1 MTELRIGIIGIGN
14 IGNLHAG
21 YLSKGQIKHARLVAM
36 CDTNPEKLE
45 LAKKRYGEH
54 YQFYDTDEAMM
65 ADPNVDAVIISTPHY
80 AHPVLAMQAMKAGKH
95 VLSEKPAGVY
105 TKKVREAI
113 EVSKRHPELTYA
125 LMYNQRMNPVYQKAK
140 QLVDSGEIGE
150 LRRTNWIITNW
161 YRSQSYYDSGDWRA
175 TWAGEGGGVLLNQDP
190 HQLDLWQWICGMPSR
205 LIGFTYEGKR
215 RNVEVE
221 TEVTAYCE
229 YANGATGVFVTT
241 TTETPGTNR
250 FEIVGS
256 KGKIV
261 IEDSQLKFW
270 QNQVDEADWNK
281 NYKGGFGEPETWK
294 IDIPVKFDGDSGHP
308 KIVQNFVNH
317 ILFGETLLSPAS
329 DGIYGLSISNAI
341 YQSSWEHRWVDF
353 PIDEDD
359 FLSQLQKRI
368 ASSKKKQVKDQVL
381 NTDLNFQVKCNDDNE
396 SLIVV

>member
-1 MTELRIGIIGIGN
+1 MAELRIAIIGVGN

-21 YLSKGQIKHARLVAM
+21 YLSKHQIKHARLVAF
-36 CDTNPEKLE
+36 CDTNPDKLA
-45 LAKKRYGEH
+45 LAKKRYGND
-54 YQFYDTDEAMM
+54 YRFYDQDTAVMN
-65 ADPNVDAVIISTPHY
+65 DPDVDAVIISTPHY
-80 AHPVLAMQAMKAGKH
+80 AHPELAIQALNAGKH
-95 VLSEKPAGVY
+95 VLSEKPAGVF

-113 EVSKRHPELTYA
+113 TVSEAHPELTYA

-140 QLVDSGEIGE
+140 DLVASGEVGE

-161 YRSQSYYDSGDWRA
+161 YRSQSYYNSGGWRA

-205 LIGFTYEGKR
+205 LIGFAYAGKR
-215 RNVEVE
+215 RDVEVE
-221 TEVTAYCE
+221 TEVTAYAE

-270 QNQVDEADWNK
+270 QNRVDERDWNAT
-281 NYKGGFGEPETWK
+281 YTGGFGEPETWQ
-294 IDIPVKFDGDSGHP
+294 IDIPVVFDGDTGHP

-317 ILFGETLLSPAS
+317 ILFDETLLSPAS

-341 YQSSWEHRWVDF
+341 YLSSWQQRWVDF
-353 PIDEDD
+353 PIDEEA
-359 FLSQLQKRI
+359 FLVELQKRI
-368 ASSKKKQVKDQVL
+368 KTSKQKDVADQVL
-381 NTDLNFQVKCNDDNE
+381 DTDNTY
-396 SLIVV
+396 